1 MIIHCY
7 IVYQVEISSFS
18 TTSMKNCE
26 RLLTLQQQQQQQKNN
41 KKNSNKIYALYLQG
55 QFVSGKFGLALPLV
69 IFGGSSVTAGL
80 LTLMLPETLNRKLPE
95 TIQDGI
101 EFGK

>member
-1 MIIHCY
+1 MP
-7 IVYQVEISSFS
+7 YQVEISRFS
-18 TTSMKNCE
+18 TRFVKVTPPKNP
-26 RLLTLQQQQQQQKNN
+26 K
-41 KKNSNKIYALYLQG
+41 SIKIYALYLQG
-55 QFVSGKFGLALPLV
+55 DFVSGKFGLALPLV

-101 EFGK
+101 DFGK

>member
-26 RLLTLQQQQQQQKNN
+26 RLLTLQQQKKNN

-101 EFGK
+101 DFGK

>member
-26 RLLTLQQQQQQQKNN
+26 RLLTLQQQQKNN

>member
-26 RLLTLQQQQQQQKNN
+26 RLLTLQQQQKNN
-41 KKNSNKIYALYLQG
+41 KKISNKIYALYLQG

>member
-1 MIIHCY
+1 ML
-7 IVYQVEISSFS
+7 
-18 TTSMKNCE
+18 
-26 RLLTLQQQQQQQKNN
+26 RLH
-41 KKNSNKIYALYLQG
+41 KKIKSNKIYGLYLQG
-55 QFVSGKFGLALPLV
+55 DFVSGKFGLALPLV

-101 EFGK
+101 DFGK